1 MVDSRM
7 IKQHILNIYS
17 KITKKSWETEYTE
30 IKTLIDKEKLH
41 KFQENA
47 LRNLL
52 LHAYKNVP
60 YYSRI
65 LKENQV
71 IKNGNVD
78 LSKFKNIPILTK
90 EIIRNEKIT
99 SKEYSTRKWYYNTSG
114 GSTGEPISFIQDEQ
128 YERWF
133 RASTDFYF
141 KDMHGFD
148 LGKAKQIQLWGD
160 YEDLFQGKINL
171 KEKIYNLLANILILN
186 TLTLSEKNLN
196 DYIKTINSYKPDLI
210 LGYATS
216 LYELSLYAEKRKLKL
231 FTPKI
236 VVSSAELLRD
246 DMRKKI
252 ENVFGM
258 KIYNFYGSR
267 EVASLAGECKDGL
280 MHIFSF
286 NNLIEILD
294 ENNRPVKDGEEGKI
308 IVTNLHNYSMPLIR
322 YEIGDIAILG
332 PKICSCGNITPSLKK
347 VIGRITDQFVREDG
361 SKFSG
366 LAFTL
371 HFTKD
376 WIKMFQVIQED
387 FKKIKILIV
396 KKNNAN
402 EADMKEIESK
412 LRFLLGT
419 DCKIEW
425 NFVDHIP
432 KTKRGKHMY
441 ITSLVKS

>member
-1 MVDSRM
+1 M